1 MIRLSK
7 CNVDFLMLHSQFT
20 KENMNNNVPVFLYSL
35 LMSFWLRCEMIDA
48 QFMHQKPSYSPMHI
62 FSGVYLTSDLQTI
75 LCLLGNGTREVHL
88 SNTKQLLLL
97 YSCWLATM
105 INRFWGQKENLIVFA
120 VWLTKTFIIG
130 VLPYF
135 LLGYYEFF
143 LTVLSMQV
151 CKYKGA
157 VDKYRIDAVTWIL
170 AIIQCTK

>member
-1 MIRLSK
+1 
-7 CNVDFLMLHSQFT
+7 MLHSQFT
-20 KENMNNNVPVFLYSL
+20 KENMNNSVPVFLYSL
-35 LMSFWLRCEMIDA
+35 LMSFWLRCEMSDA
-48 QFMHQKPSYSPMHI
+48 QSLIRSPHI
-62 FSGVYLTSDLQTI
+62 LKCIFFR
-75 LCLLGNGTREVHL
+75 CLFNKWFADYPLSPWKWHLWSIHL

-105 INRFWGQKENLIVFA
+105 INRFWGQKENLIIFT
-120 VWLTKTFIIG
+120 VWITKTFIIG

-135 LLGYYEFF
+135 LLGYYGFF

-151 CKYKGA
+151 CKYKGT

>member
-1 MIRLSK
+1 
-7 CNVDFLMLHSQFT
+7 
-20 KENMNNNVPVFLYSL
+20 
-35 LMSFWLRCEMIDA
+35 
-48 QFMHQKPSYSPMHI
+48 
-62 FSGVYLTSDLQTI
+62 
-75 LCLLGNGTREVHL
+75 
-88 SNTKQLLLL
+88 
-97 YSCWLATM
+97 M
-105 INRFWGQKENLIVFA
+105 INRFRGQKENLIIFA
-120 VWLTKTFIIG
+120 VWVTKTFIIG